1 MFLSKNIDCYKNLIF
16 LRRILILLF
25 TIFILF
31 ELDWILFF
39 ILVFFSIFSQSYFK
53 KFNDF
58 IDEEIIKN
66 IINLAFSPIDEILQK
81 LIKLLKRKMFN

>member
-25 TIFILF
+25 TIFIFF

-39 ILVFFSIFSQSYFK
+39 ILVFLSIFSQSYFK